1 MSHINGK
8 PRQLQQ
14 EPHSM
19 QTAMNTNRHT
29 RHQPWNG
36 FRMSQPDASP
46 VRGMWKHTVLVTN
59 TDGNRECFAI
69 GPDGFVWS
77 YETGDEGQGAGRLIS
92 TGLSGSVFGLGVTG
106 SGLLVVLAVEGN
118 ELSCVMETYDANQR
132 WSDPVTVAFAGT
144 PPGFMVE
151 KVITQTRGD
160 NLFIGFVVWT
170 EGASGEMV
178 RCLWEAVWA
187 AQAPVLARAPVA
199 LACGHAFWLDQLA
212 GEGTDARR
220 N

>member
-1 MSHINGK
+1 
-8 PRQLQQ
+8 
-14 EPHSM
+14 M
-19 QTAMNTNRHT
+19 QTAMQTATNTSRHT

-46 VRGMWKHTVLVTN
+46 VRGMWKHTTLVTN

-77 YETGDEGQGAGRLIS
+77 YETGNDGQGAGRLIS
-92 TGLSGSVFGLGVTG
+92 TGLSGSIFGLGVTG

-118 ELSCVMETYDANQR
+118 ELSCVMETYDADKR
-132 WSDPVTVAFAGT
+132 WSDAVTVTF
-144 PPGFMVE
+144 PGEPSGMVVE

-160 NLFIGFVVWT
+160 NLFIGFVVRLPD
-170 EGASGEMV
+170 GRGEMV

-187 AQAPVLARAPVA
+187 SEAPVLGRAPVA
-199 LACGHAFWLDQLA
+199 LACGHAFWLDQLGADGAA
-212 GEGTDARR
+212 GRR